1 MDKEKIASDES
12 LEELLKPETK
22 WESIK
27 YFPYRLWYRI
37 EDWWHDTIA
46 FFQRGKRGF
55 ADKDVWGFDCYL
67 AEVIAGGLKLLRKN
81 HGGHPLRLTD
91 EKWNSILDEIIEG
104 FEARN
109 NCESYEEFLS
119 IEVDKKL
126 NKSLELFAK
135 YFQNL
140 WD

>member
-12 LEELLKPETK
+12 LEDLFKPETK

-27 YFPYRLWYRI
+27 YFPVRLWSWI
-37 EDWWHDTIA
+37 EDLWLNTIA

-55 ADKDVWGFDCYL
+55 ADKDVWGFDYYL
-67 AEVIAGGLKLLRKN
+67 AEVIAGGLKLLREN
-81 HGGHPLRLTD
+81 HGGHPLGLTD

-119 IEVDKKL
+119 IEADKKL

-135 YFQNL
+135 YFQDL